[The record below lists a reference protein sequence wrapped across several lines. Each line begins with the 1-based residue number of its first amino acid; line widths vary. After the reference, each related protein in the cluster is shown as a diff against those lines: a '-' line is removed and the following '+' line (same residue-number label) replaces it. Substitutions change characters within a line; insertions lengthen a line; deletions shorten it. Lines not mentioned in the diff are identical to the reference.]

1 MNEPGKEVLE
11 RIVEIVGSVA
21 ANDASFISVATVL
34 GGVLRRV
41 LSAEKTVEMA
51 AISLGQRDQLRHMRN
66 QTSEMIE
73 TLGQVLPERISLEKV
88 DAQEEPS
95 WWFALSEATHVLDES
110 IEQLS
115 VLVSKQ
121 TKGSPVRDL
130 TAQIIRLMRGHY
142 NVYLGEA
149 AHWMDG

>member
-1 MNEPGKEVLE
+1 
-11 RIVEIVGSVA
+11 
-21 ANDASFISVATVL
+21 
-34 GGVLRRV
+34 
-41 LSAEKTVEMA
+41 
-51 AISLGQRDQLRHMRN
+51 MRN

-88 DAQEEPS
+88 DAEEEPS

-121 TKGSPVRDL
+121 TKGSAVRNL
-130 TAQIIRLMRGHY
+130 TAQIIRLMREHY

-149 AHWMDG
+149 ANWMDG